1 MSTNSL
7 HLSLF
12 HFYSPAITWTVQ
24 QSLLFTSLKI
34 VAFTP
39 SNTTSI
45 PWSTTSSLTTSVMDA
60 FEAYREPS
68 VKVEPRWAGRED
80 IVDRMTVG
88 DGYRVR
94 RSPGKTPRDGFSI
107 SYMLEMG
114 IMLPSYQVWNSPWLS
129 LSMFS
134 LSHYWRRFSLRVN
147 HGRDYQV
154 FKWLIFLM
162 FTELPCLFFYL
173 LASFIVYICFIYS

>member
-1 MSTNSL
+1 
-7 HLSLF
+7 
-12 HFYSPAITWTVQ
+12 
-24 QSLLFTSLKI
+24 
-34 VAFTP
+34 
-39 SNTTSI
+39 
-45 PWSTTSSLTTSVMDA
+45 MDA

-114 IMLPSYQVWNSPWLS
+114 IMLPSYQV
-129 LSMFS
+129 
-134 LSHYWRRFSLRVN
+134 
-147 HGRDYQV
+147 
-154 FKWLIFLM
+154 
-162 FTELPCLFFYL
+162 
-173 LASFIVYICFIYS
+173 